1 MLLSVVF
8 FQTLQLITDSK
19 MAEAVISAAVEVAL
33 SKAIS
38 ILEDPINLAWDFKHQ
53 LNKLR
58 PSLALTRS
66 FLQDA
71 ERRQLDEPV
80 KLWLQQLS
88 DAACKAD
95 MSWMSLLTSIFA
107 GRWTIK

>member
-1 MLLSVVF
+1 
-8 FQTLQLITDSK
+8 